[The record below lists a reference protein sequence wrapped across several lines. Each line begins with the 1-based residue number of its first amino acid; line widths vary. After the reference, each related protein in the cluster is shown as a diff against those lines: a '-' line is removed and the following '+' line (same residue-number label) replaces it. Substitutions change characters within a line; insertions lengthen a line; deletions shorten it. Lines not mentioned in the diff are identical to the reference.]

1 MKLKSLLIP
10 AALAF
15 ASLASVAS
23 AATIAVNYSDIIL
36 GFRSTSVTAQN
47 LEVNLGSVS
56 QFTQATAGTTF
67 TIGRLNVTDLQAVY
81 GSGSSWYASTTIMG
95 LIGTTG
101 KTGGGATGPDGQ
113 ALSTVW
119 ASNDS
124 GTPYTT
130 ANTSINNN
138 AVSKVLLMTNGST
151 QASGALNF
159 QDSSLMSNVYTA
171 NISTAG
177 TNSWSKAGGT
187 SGTSFVN
194 YTRTAFESSLGGG
207 TSTTTDL
214 YELAPVS
221 GNPAALVGTFT
232 LTDAGVLSFTSAGL
246 YAAAIPEPSTYAAI
260 FGVAMLGFAAY
271 RRRFQKKA

>member
-10 AALAF
+10 ATLAF

-23 AATIAVNYSDIIL
+23 AANVAVNYSDIIL

-56 QFTQATAGTTF
+56 QFTQTAAGSSF
-67 TIGRLNVTDLQAVY
+67 VVANLNVADLVTVY
-81 GSGSSWYASTTIMG
+81 GSGWYASSTIFG

-101 KTGGGATGPDGQ
+101 KTGGGAIGPDGQ

-124 GTPYTT
+124 GTAYTT
-130 ANTSINNN
+130 VNSFTNNN
-138 AVSKVLLMTNGST
+138 AVSKVLLMTNGTT

-177 TNSWSKAGGT
+177 TASWSKAGGT
-187 SGTSFVN
+187 TGTSFVN
-194 YTRTAFESSLGGG
+194 YNRAAFESSLGGG
-207 TSTTTDL
+207 TSTTTSL
-214 YELAPVS
+214 YELLPVA
-221 GNPAALVGTFT
+221 GNPAGLIGTFT
-232 LTDAGVLSFTSAGL
+232 LTDAGVLSFTSSGL
-246 YAAAIPEPSTYAAI
+246 YAAAIPEPSTYALI
-260 FGVAMLGFAAY
+260 GGSVMLGFVVL
-271 RRRFQKKA
+271 RRRFQAKA